1 MIWNIRLRRHISDA
15 TLTEWYAKGW
25 APADLPA
32 DVVHHLEACPRCS
45 QRRDDLVD
53 MLDGLGPG
61 ATAEAEAELTP
72 ARLQDQRRR
81 IMRRLATLVGSEA
94 PAKVLRFP
102 ARIRATPTVISRNRW
117 LPAAMAAGLL
127 VGVVAGRLLDF
138 GMADRAENVVVVA
151 AADGDAFLAAS
162 RANALRG
169 AQGVQNDEVILTE
182 IDAALE
188 ALSVDA
194 LSDLDALTPR
204 IQEVA
209 LAGR

>member
-15 TLTEWYAKGW
+15 TLIEWW
-25 APADLPA
+25 ALADLPP
-32 DVVHHLEACPRCS
+32 DLVHHLEACPRCS

-53 MLDGLGPG
+53 MLNGLGAG

-72 ARLQDQRRR
+72 GRLQDQRRR

-102 ARIRATPTVISRNRW
+102 ARIRPTPTVISRNRW

-138 GMADRAENVVVVA
+138 GTADRAENVVAVA
-151 AADGDAFLAAS
+151 AADGDTFLTAS

>member
-1 MIWNIRLRRHISDA
+1 MIWNIRWRRHLSDT
-15 TLTEWYAKGW
+15 TLAQRW
-25 APADLPA
+25 APADVPPDL
-32 DVVHHLEACPRCS
+32 VQHLETCPRCS
-45 QRRDDLVD
+45 QRRDDLAG
-53 MLDGLGPG
+53 MLDDLGTG

-72 ARLQDQRRR
+72 GRLQDQRRR

-102 ARIRATPTVISRNRW
+102 ARIRTTPTVMSRNRW
-117 LPAAMAAGLL
+117 LPAAMAVGLL
-127 VGVVAGRLLDF
+127 VGVLAGRLLEVDT
-138 GMADRAENVVVVA
+138 ADRAENVVVVA
-151 AADGDAFLAAS
+151 AADGDAFLAAT

>member
-15 TLTEWYAKGW
+15 TLTEWYAKWW
-25 APADLPA
+25 APADLPP
-32 DVVHHLEACPRCS
+32 DLVHHLEACPRCS

-61 ATAEAEAELTP
+61 ATAEAELTP

-117 LPAAMAAGLL
+117 LPAAMAAILL
-127 VGVVAGRLLDF
+127 VGVVAGRLFDF
-138 GMADRAENVVVVA
+138 GMADRAENVVAVAVA

-162 RANALRG
+162 LANALRG

-209 LAGR
+209 LASR

>member
-1 MIWNIRLRRHISDA
+1 MIWNIRLRWHISDA
-15 TLTEWYAKGW
+15 TLTEWYAKWW
-25 APADLPA
+25 ALADLPP
-32 DVVHHLEACPRCS
+32 DLVHHLEACPRCS

-102 ARIRATPTVISRNRW
+102 ARIRATPTVIRRNRW
-117 LPAAMAAGLL
+117 LPAAMAAILL

-138 GMADRAENVVVVA
+138 GMADRAENVVAAA

-162 RANALRG
+162 LANALRG

-209 LAGR
+209 LASR

>member
-1 MIWNIRLRRHISDA
+1 MIWNIRLRRHLSDV
-15 TLTEWYAKGW
+15 TLAQRW
-25 APADLPA
+25 APADLPP
-32 DVVHHLEACPRCS
+32 DLVQHLETCPRCS
-45 QRRDDLVD
+45 QRRDDLAG
-53 MLDGLGPG
+53 MLDDLGTG

-72 ARLQDQRRR
+72 GRLQDQRRR

-102 ARIRATPTVISRNRW
+102 ARIRTTPTVMSRNRW

-127 VGVVAGRLLDF
+127 VGVLAGRLLEVDT
-138 GMADRAENVVVVA
+138 ADRAENVVVVA
-151 AADGDAFLAAS
+151 AADGDAFLAAT

>member
-15 TLTEWYAKGW
+15 TLTEWSAERW
-25 APADLPA
+25 APADLPP
-32 DVVHHLEACPRCS
+32 DLVHHLEACPRCS

-53 MLDGLGPG
+53 MLDDLGPG
-61 ATAEAEAELTP
+61 ATTEAEAELTP
-72 ARLQDQRRR
+72 GRLQDQRRR

-102 ARIRATPTVISRNRW
+102 ARIRTTPTVMSRNRW

-127 VGVVAGRLLDF
+127 VGVLVGRLLDF
-138 GMADRAENVVVVA
+138 DTADRAENVVVLA

-188 ALSVDA
+188 APSVDA

>member
-15 TLTEWYAKGW
+15 TLTEWYAKWW
-25 APADLPA
+25 ALADLPP
-32 DVVHHLEACPRCS
+32 DLVHHLEACPRCS

-61 ATAEAEAELTP
+61 ATAEAELTP

-117 LPAAMAAGLL
+117 LPAAMAAILL
-127 VGVVAGRLLDF
+127 VGVVAGRLFDF
-138 GMADRAENVVVVA
+138 GMADRAENVVA

-162 RANALRG
+162 LANALRG

-209 LAGR
+209 LASR

>member
-1 MIWNIRLRRHISDA
+1 MNWNIRLRRHLSDA
-15 TLTEWYAKGW
+15 TLAQRW
-25 APADLPA
+25 APADLPP
-32 DVVHHLEACPRCS
+32 DLVQHLETCPRCS
-45 QRRDDLVD
+45 QRRDDLAG
-53 MLDGLGPG
+53 MLDDLGTG

-72 ARLQDQRRR
+72 GRLQDQRRR

-102 ARIRATPTVISRNRW
+102 ARIRMPPTVMSRNRW

-127 VGVVAGRLLDF
+127 VGVLAGRLLEVDT
-138 GMADRAENVVVVA
+138 ADRAENVVA
-151 AADGDAFLAAS
+151 AADGDAFLAAT

>member
-15 TLTEWYAKGW
+15 TLTEWYAKWW
-25 APADLPA
+25 APADLPP
-32 DVVHHLEACPRCS
+32 DLVHHLEACPRCS

-72 ARLQDQRRR
+72 GRLQDQRRR
-81 IMRRLATLVGSEA
+81 IMRRLATLVGSAA

-102 ARIRATPTVISRNRW
+102 ARIRTTPTVISRNRW

-138 GMADRAENVVVVA
+138 GTADRAENVVAVA

-188 ALSVDA
+188 TLSVDA